1 MPGEKRPRNDYEL
14 GKKRE
19 IIYFSREN
27 PKLRQFEIK
36 LHFEKKWNLRIG
48 KSTLSAILSNQEK
61 YLTLESVRTPKTK
74 RLRPGEYPELEQC
87 LYLWFIDKIKNGISI
102 NDSILTKQANIF
114 GPSLAISD
122 LEFSY
127 SSGWLEKFKSR
138 YNIRNYEKQGEADS
152 VDMSVVA
159 DGKKVIGEKIKKYS
173 LDNIFKFDETALFY
187 RLQPNQTLA
196 CGPTSGTKLNK

>member
-1 MPGEKRPRNDYEL
+1 MPGEKRQRNDYEL
-14 GKKRE
+14 EKKRE
-19 IIYFSREN
+19 IIYFSREH

-48 KSTLSAILSNQEK
+48 KSTLSEILSNQEK
-61 YLTLESVRTPKTK
+61 YLTLESARTPKTK
-74 RLRPGEYPELEQC
+74 HLRPGEYPELEQC

-102 NDSILTKQANIF
+102 NDSILTKQAKIF

-152 VDMSVVA
+152 VDMSLVA
-159 DGKKVIGEKIKKYS
+159 EGKKLISEKKYS
-173 LDNIFKFDETALFY
+173 LEDILNFDETALFY
-187 RLQPNQTLA
+187 RFSQI
-196 CGPTSGTKLNK
+196 KMYRYV

>member
-1 MPGEKRPRNDYEL
+1 MPGEKRQRNDYEL

-19 IIYFSREN
+19 IIYFSREH

-48 KSTLSAILSNQEK
+48 KSTLSEILSNQEK
-61 YLTLESVRTPKTK
+61 YLTLESARTPKTK
-74 RLRPGEYPELEQC
+74 RLRPGEYAELEQC

-102 NDSILTKQANIF
+102 NDSILTKQAKIF

-159 DGKKVIGEKIKKYS
+159 EGKKVIGEKKYS
-173 LDNIFKFDETALFY
+173 LEDVFNFDETALFY
-187 RLQPNQTLA
+187 RFSQI
-196 CGPTSGTKLNK
+196 KMYRYV